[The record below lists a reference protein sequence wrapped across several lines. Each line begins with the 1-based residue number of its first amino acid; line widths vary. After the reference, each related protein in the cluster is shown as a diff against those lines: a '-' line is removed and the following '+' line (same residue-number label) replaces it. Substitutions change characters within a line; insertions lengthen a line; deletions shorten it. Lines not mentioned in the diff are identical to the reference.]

1 MNLLTEILIFIL
13 SGLGLL
19 FIALC
24 MRFYLG
30 RRRAE
35 QIWAAARFPKLE
47 NLGTVKQLS
56 VLPLIDD
63 LTAKD
68 GLSAESGVS
77 YLVRADDTTI
87 LFDAGL
93 NQAGEHPSPLLRNME
108 KLGVSVDQIDMVF
121 ISHLHLDHVGG
132 MRYQSKRTFGLS
144 GEVVNLVGKRA
155 FLPTEMTHPSASVEV
170 VTAPRIIA
178 PGIAS
183 LGVIPRQLFF
193 FGWTLE
199 QSLAINV
206 EGKGLVLVIG
216 CGHPTV
222 QRIVER
228 AKQLFNLP
236 IYGIIGGLHFPV
248 ADKPVQRYVGTDNW
262 PWNPADKQSVESAI
276 AALKVNQ
283 LRLMALSP
291 HDSCTWSRA
300 AFQQAFP
307 GAYRDVRVGEAIE
320 L

>member
-1 MNLLTEILIFIL
+1 MNLLIGILIFVL
-13 SGLGLL
+13 GGLGLL
-19 FIALC
+19 LLALC
-24 MRFYLG
+24 VRFYFG

-35 QIWAAARFPKLE
+35 QVWSAAHFPKLE

-63 LTAKD
+63 LTDKD
-68 GLSAESGVS
+68 GLSVESGVS
-77 YLVRADDTTI
+77 YLIRADDTTI

-93 NQAGEHPSPLLRNME
+93 NQTREHPSPLLRNME
-108 KLGVSVDQIDMVF
+108 KLGVSVEQIDMVF

-132 MRYQSKRTFGLS
+132 MRYQGMRTFGLS
-144 GEVVNLVGKRA
+144 AEVVNLPGKQA
-155 FLPTEMTHPSASVEV
+155 FLPTEMTHPSAKVEV
-170 VTAPRIIA
+170 VTGPRRIA

-228 AKQLFNLP
+228 AKQLFDIP

-248 ADKPVQRYVGTDNW
+248 TTKPVQRYVGTDNW
-262 PWNPADKQSVESAI
+262 PWNPATKQTVETAI
-276 AALKVNQ
+276 ATLKTHQ
-283 LRLMALSP
+283 PRLMALSP

-300 AFQQAFP
+300 AFQQSFP
-307 GAYRDVRVGEAIE
+307 GAYRDVRVGETIE

>member
-1 MNLLTEILIFIL
+1 MNLLTGILIFIL
-13 SGLGLL
+13 GGLGLL
-19 FIALC
+19 FLALC
-24 MRFYLG
+24 VRFYFG

-35 QIWAAARFPKLE
+35 RAWSAAHFSKLE

-56 VLPLIDD
+56 ILPLIDD

-68 GLSAESGVS
+68 GLNAESGVS
-77 YLVRADDTTI
+77 YLIRADDTTI

-108 KLGVSVDQIDMVF
+108 KLGVSVEQINAIF

-132 MRYQSKRTFGLS
+132 MRYEIKHTFGLS

-155 FLPTEMTHPSASVEV
+155 FLPTEMTHPSAKVEV
-170 VTAPRIIA
+170 VTASQRIA

-228 AKQLFNLP
+228 AKQLFDIP

-248 ADKPVQRYVGTDNW
+248 TTKPVQRYVGTDNW
-262 PWNPADKQSVESAI
+262 PWNPANKQTVETAI
-276 AALKVNQ
+276 AALKVHQ
-283 LRLMALSP
+283 PRLMALSP

-300 AFQQAFP
+300 AFQQAFQ
-307 GAYRDVRVGEAIE
+307 GAYRDVKVGEAIE

>member
-1 MNLLTEILIFIL
+1 MNLLTGILVFIL
-13 SGLGLL
+13 GGLGLL
-19 FIALC
+19 FLALC
-24 MRFYLG
+24 ARFYFG

-35 QIWAAARFPKLE
+35 QVWSAAQFPKLKDM
-47 NLGTVKQLS
+47 GTVKQLS
-56 VLPLIDD
+56 ILPLIDD
-63 LTAKD
+63 LTDQD

-77 YLVRADDTTI
+77 YLIRADDTTI

-108 KLGVSVDQIDMVF
+108 KLGVSLEQINAVF

-132 MRYQSKRTFGLS
+132 MSYQSKRTFGLS
-144 GEVVNLVGKRA
+144 GEVVNLPGKRA
-155 FLPTEMTHPSASVEV
+155 FLPTEMTHPSADVKV
-170 VTAPRIIA
+170 VTSPRVIA
-178 PGIAS
+178 PGVAS
-183 LGVIPRQLFF
+183 LGPIPRQLFF

-228 AKQLFNLP
+228 AKQLFDLP
-236 IYGIIGGLHFPV
+236 IYGVVGGLHFPV
-248 ADKPVQRYVGTDNW
+248 AEKPVQRYLGTDNW
-262 PWNPADKQSVESAI
+262 LWNPANKQTVEKAI
-276 AALKVNQ
+276 AALKVHQ
-283 LRLMALSP
+283 PRLMALSP

-300 AFQQAFP
+300 AFQRAFP

-320 L
+320 V